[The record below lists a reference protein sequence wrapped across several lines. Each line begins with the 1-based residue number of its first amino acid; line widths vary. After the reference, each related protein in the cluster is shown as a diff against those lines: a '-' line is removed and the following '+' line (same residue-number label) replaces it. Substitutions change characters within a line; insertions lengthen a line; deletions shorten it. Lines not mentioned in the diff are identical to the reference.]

1 MIGTELYESL
11 SNRLNLPI
19 KKDQKKMG
27 NNRYLRRE
35 GDNIVFRLHNT
46 DLVTITP
53 EGVITLRYEG
63 WATMVTCRS
72 FEEILPYRFSCK
84 DGLILLYKLNEEGL
98 GNDGYYSNPFTIQ
111 DGTLILP
118 DGTIENAAPS
128 SLVGDMAAKKKAI
141 LKYAEKFADAFI
153 LRQVPLP
160 SGGCCFDCQFGFN
173 GTEHLDSHLE
183 EEYFVPSLL
192 ARAVENAPSYYREM
206 VWRYWG
212 DTGDGWWDQVWES
225 VRNYVAKFVL
235 GAYGIN
241 SPTRRVSLTKRHRA
255 YLEAR
260 MENDND

>member
-1 MIGTELYESL
+1 MIGIELYESL
-11 SNRLNLPI
+11 SNRLDIPV
-19 KKDQKKMG
+19 KKSQKKMG

-72 FEEILPYRFSCK
+72 FEQVLPYHFSCK
-84 DGLILLYKLNEEGL
+84 DGLIILYKGGPE
-98 GNDGYYSNPFTIQ
+98 GYYSNPFTIQ
-111 DGTLILP
+111 DGTIILP

-128 SLVGDMAAKKKAI
+128 SLVWDMAAKKKAI

-160 SGGCCFDCQFGFN
+160 SGGCCFDCQFGFK
-173 GTEHLDSHLE
+173 GTEHLDSHLG

-192 ARAVENAPSYYREM
+192 ARAVENAPLYWREI
-206 VWRYWG
+206 VWEYWG
-212 DTGDGWWDQVWES
+212 DTLSPSRWDDAWET
-225 VRNYVAKFVL
+225 VRNYVAKSVL
-235 GAYGIN
+235 LAYGIH